1 LSRGKAYSHVAQIYA
16 ILILS
21 IIAFHVLGGE
31 AAPSLPG
38 KLLLT
43 GAFYVADFL
52 VLMLFVSFVHRTP
65 LRDLGFT
72 SENRVVALASGLLA
86 SAGYIVLVPFFQV
99 PAAFSG
105 IELWIPLF
113 ACFMIGLTEEGFFR
127 GYIQGRLKQAHESAT
142 AIALTAL
149 LFSAAHIPKYLLGY
163 PGGLYA
169 SVLIVEA
176 LRSVLIIGVLLG
188 FLYEI
193 VGNLW
198 CVILAHATWDLYL
211 ILFPPPQSLDLTS
224 LLGFLLL
231 STVTTGGTMGASV
244 AWALQRTRT
253 PLIIPWREPPRAEA
267 LRGEPAERPRT
278 PARPGVTRRHCT
290 HCGAGIPPD
299 AVFCGI
305 CGKRIQPE
313 DQPR

>member
-21 IIAFHVLGGE
+21 IIAFHVLGKE
-31 AAPSLPG
+31 AAPY
-38 KLLLT
+38 LLT
-43 GAFYVADFL
+43 GVFYVVDFL
-52 VLMLFVSFVHRTP
+52 VLMLFASFVHRTP

-72 SENRVVALASGLLA
+72 SKNWAVALASGLLA

-105 IELWIPLF
+105 VELWIPLF
-113 ACFMIGLTEEGFFR
+113 TCFMIGLTEEGFFR
-127 GYIQGRLKQAHESAT
+127 GYIQGRLKQAHDSVT

-149 LFSAAHIPKYLLGY
+149 LFSAAHIPKYLLSY
-163 PGGLYA
+163 QGGLYA
-169 SVLIVEA
+169 GALVVEA

-253 PLIIPWREPPRAEA
+253 PLTIPWREPPRAGA
-267 LRGEPAERPRT
+267 LHGEPAKRPQT

-290 HCGAGIPPD
+290 HCGAEIPPD
-299 AVFCGI
+299 AVFCGT
-305 CGKRIQPE
+305 CGKRIQP
-313 DQPR
+313 